1 MELIDIRREAG
12 LSHVSDSTVMR
23 ALHEQGIKAYREEF
37 KFILKDENMA
47 IRKKYCEERKDW
59 SVEKEWE
66 NHQRQAQR
74 PVTKHQ
80 GRRRKETLAEP
91 RQINRRGHQWL
102 EHQEDHQEDRQEARP
117 PRPRLIRG
125 ITMIARK
132 KKNASLV
139 S

>member
-1 MELIDIRREAG
+1 MKLIDIRREAG

-66 NHQRQAQR
+66 NHAFADEMAIEIGGLNG
-74 PVTKHQ
+74 V
-80 GRRRKETLAEP
+80 
-91 RQINRRGHQWL
+91 
-102 EHQEDHQEDRQEARP
+102 
-117 PRPRLIRG
+117 
-125 ITMIARK
+125 
-132 KKNASLV
+132 SLV
-139 S
+139 WRDKSE